1 MLQLRPQILFIRAGA
16 LGDVILT
23 TPIVREMYDRHN
35 GNCDIDF
42 ATMSPEAFINNSMV
56 RSVLH
61 PSQVNKDLYDVV
73 INLDLAYEKCPNMHI
88 TEAYYKFAFGGM
100 KNDVSLL
107 SPDIFTT
114 GSDVVFI
121 SEYLKLIGIAE
132 GEEDRVAISDPYIVL
147 HMREHTWPSRNI
159 PASFWQDL
167 VSRIIEEYDINIVQV
182 GGEHEIAFGG
192 HPRLFNALGKFTI
205 QQLRWLMDM
214 SSCYIGVDSATLH
227 VAASSSSPIVGLFTS
242 ANHEFRKPLGHDSMF
257 VPIIPKV
264 DCYGCQAQVPPP
276 CTTFNCRK
284 GTVECVNAFDVEDII
299 VGLKKFL

>member
-23 TPIVREMYDRHN
+23 TPIVREMYSRHN
-35 GNCDIDF
+35 GDCDIDF
-42 ATMSPEAFINNSMV
+42 ATMSPEAYVNNAMV
-56 RSVLH
+56 RSVIH
-61 PSQVNKDLYDVV
+61 PSQINKDLYDVV
-73 INLDLAYEKCPNMHI
+73 INLDLAYEKNPKHHI
-88 TEAYYKFAFGGM
+88 TDAYYKFAFGGV
-100 KNDVSLL
+100 KSDQSEL
-107 SPDIFTT
+107 SPDIFSTPE
-114 GSDVVFI
+114 DADFI
-121 SEYLKLIGIAE
+121 GEYLKLIGIASDT
-132 GEEDRVAISDPYIVL
+132 GHGSVTSDPYIVI

-159 PASFWQDL
+159 PSSFWQDL
-167 VSRIIEEYDINIVQV
+167 VSRIIEEYDINIIQI

-227 VAASSSSPIVGLFTS
+227 VAAASGSPIIGMFTS
-242 ANHEFRKPLGHDSMF
+242 AKHEYRKPLGHEDMF

-284 GTVECVNAFDVEDII
+284 GTVECINAFDVEDII
-299 VGLKKFL
+299 TGLKKFL